1 MWVGG
6 MVEAMRVRGRK
17 SQGSSE
23 GLGRDKSFA
32 EQYGKLWEKEMLH
45 CLTGWNPRMGVVRGG
60 LVSRRKGTWIGR
72 EELGESEK
80 VRGTMAP

>member
-1 MWVGG
+1 MWVGE
-6 MVEAMRVRGRK
+6 MVETMRVRGRK

-23 GLGRDKSFA
+23 GLGRGKSFA
-32 EQYGKLWEKEMLH
+32 EQYGKLWEKMLN
-45 CLTGWNPRMGVVRGG
+45 CSMGWNPRMWVVRGG